1 MKQCRL
7 CGEEKPLSEY
17 TKHKATRD
25 GLRHE
30 CRACRKKQH
39 DVYVSD
45 PDVYKKKQ
53 KVASEYRERET
64 EKIKEY
70 RKKKY
75 SKDVNSIEGRA
86 YSLFVHARGRAS
98 LKSIQFD
105 LDYEW
110 VLDRLKGGVC
120 EATGIPF
127 VFDHR
132 DNGFSIVDRGML
144 RNPFTP
150 SIDKTDPNKG
160 YTKDNCKVVVY
171 MYNTCKNAF
180 SDEAVQY
187 FCSAYVENINGVID
201 GRTYLVFVAMANKGL
216 ERH

>member
-30 CRACRKKQH
+30 CRACRSKEKADYLSKPEAH
-39 DVYVSD
+39 ARSL
-45 PDVYKKKQ
+45 KTN
-53 KVASEYRERET
+53 AEYRRRSS

-75 SKDVNSIEGRA
+75 SKDVNSVEGRA
-86 YSLFVHARGRAS
+86 YSLLIHARGRAS
-98 LKSIQFD
+98 LKSIEFD

-110 VLDRLKGGVC
+110 VLDKLKGGVC

-127 VFDHR
+127 MFDHR
-132 DNGFSIVDRGML
+132 EDEFSIIDRGML

-180 SDEAVQY
+180 SDEAVQH
-187 FCSAYVENINGVID
+187 FCSAYVENLSGVID
-201 GRTYLVFVAMANKGL
+201 GRA
-216 ERH
+216 